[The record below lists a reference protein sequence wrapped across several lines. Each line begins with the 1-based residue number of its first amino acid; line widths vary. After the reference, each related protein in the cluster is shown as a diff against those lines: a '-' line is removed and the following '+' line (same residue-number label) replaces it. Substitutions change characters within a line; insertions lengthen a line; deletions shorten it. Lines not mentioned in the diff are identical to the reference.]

1 VNVYLSN
8 IKNMRSLVS
17 LLAFGLLA
25 TVAVAEIT
33 KDEGVLVLTDDN
45 FQEAIDAHEHI
56 LVEFYAPW
64 CGHCKSLAPEYAKA
78 AGKLAEAGSPIM
90 LAKVDATEQK
100 KIAETH
106 EVRGYPTLKFFK
118 KGRAMDYMGGRTA
131 DTIVSWLEKKTGP
144 PAAALAT
151 EDEAKKFIEDN
162 KVAVIGFFKDQDSA
176 EAKNFLEVA
185 GTMDDVKFAITSE
198 AAVFTANK
206 VEKDGVVL
214 FKAFDEGRNDYDGA
228 AEADA
233 LSAFITANS
242 LPLVIEFNHDTAQK
256 IFSGEVKNH
265 LLLFV
270 SQKSEDFPAQ
280 KEVAAKIAA
289 DYKNKVLF
297 VTVDADEEDHKRILE
312 FFGMKEDEVPG
323 MRLIRLEED
332 MAKYRPES
340 AALEEANIRKFVGDF
355 LDGKLKQHLLS
366 EEVPEDW
373 DKEPVKVLV
382 GKNFEEV
389 AMNKEKNVLV
399 EFYAPWCGHCKQLA
413 PIWDQL
419 GEAYKD
425 HENIVIAKMDSTANE
440 LETVKVQGFP
450 TLKYFMAG
458 DNKVVDYN
466 GERTLEGLKK
476 FLESGGK
483 DGAGVPED
491 EEDEDDEDDEDA
503 GHDEL

>member
-1 VNVYLSN
+1 
-8 IKNMRSLVS
+8 MRSLAS

-90 LAKVDATEQK
+90 LGKVDATEQK

-106 EVRGYPTLKFFK
+106 EVKGYPTLKFFK

-280 KEVAAKIAA
+280 KAVAAKIAA

-366 EEVPEDW
+366 EEIPEDW

-389 AMNKEKNVLV
+389 AMNKDKNVLV
-399 EFYAPWCGHCKQLA
+399 EFYAPWCGHCKQLV

-466 GERTLEGLKK
+466 GERTFEGLKK

-483 DGAGVPED
+483 DGAGVPDD

>member
-1 VNVYLSN
+1 
-8 IKNMRSLVS
+8 MRSLAS

-389 AMNKEKNVLV
+389 AMNKDKNVLV
-399 EFYAPWCGHCKQLA
+399 EFYAPWCGHCKQLS

>member
-1 VNVYLSN
+1 VNVYLLN
-8 IKNMRSLVS
+8 IKKMRSLAS

-389 AMNKEKNVLV
+389 AMNKDKNVLV

>member
-1 VNVYLSN
+1 
-8 IKNMRSLVS
+8 MRSIAS

-90 LAKVDATEQK
+90 LGKVDATEQK

-280 KEVAAKIAA
+280 KAVAAKIAA

-366 EEVPEDW
+366 EEIPEDW

-389 AMNKEKNVLV
+389 AMNKDKNVLV
-399 EFYAPWCGHCKQLA
+399 EFYAPWCGHCKQLV

-466 GERTLEGLKK
+466 GERTFEGLKK

>member
-1 VNVYLSN
+1 
-8 IKNMRSLVS
+8 MRSLVS

-399 EFYAPWCGHCKQLA
+399 EFYAPWCGKFIKILVNINDFLLPSFTTCDQSNKI
-413 PIWDQL
+413 PIL
-419 GEAYKD
+419 
-425 HENIVIAKMDSTANE
+425 
-440 LETVKVQGFP
+440 
-450 TLKYFMAG
+450 YF
-458 DNKVVDYN
+458 
-466 GERTLEGLKK
+466 RTLQAACSNLGPTRRGIQRPRK
-476 FLESGGK
+476 
-483 DGAGVPED
+483 
-491 EEDEDDEDDEDA
+491 
-503 GHDEL
+503 HCYR

>member
-1 VNVYLSN
+1 
-8 IKNMRSLVS
+8 MRSFVLFW
-17 LLAFGLLA
+17 AFGLLVSMTA
-25 TVAVAEIT
+25 AEIV

-45 FQEAIDAHEHI
+45 FQEAIDAHQFI

-64 CGHCKSLAPEYAKA
+64 CGHCKALAPEFAKA
-78 AGKLAEAGSPIM
+78 AGLLTDKNSEIKLG
-90 LAKVDATEQK
+90 KVDATEQK

-118 KGRAMDYMGGRTA
+118 NGKAMEYGGGRTA

-144 PAAALAT
+144 PAVTLAS
-151 EDEAKKFIEDN
+151 EDEANKFKEDN

-185 GTMDDVKFAITSE
+185 GAMDDVKFAVVSDD
-198 AAVFTANK
+198 AVFTANK
-206 VEKDGVVL
+206 VTKDGVVL

-228 AEADA
+228 AETEE
-233 LSAFITANS
+233 LTKFINGNS
-242 LPLVIEFNHDTAQK
+242 LPLVIEFNHETAQK

-270 SQKSEDFPAQ
+270 STKSDEFPAQ
-280 KEVAAKIAA
+280 KEMAGKIAA
-289 DYKNKVLF
+289 DYKGQVLF

-332 MAKYRPES
+332 MAKYKPES
-340 AALEEANIRKFVGDF
+340 GILEEANVRKFVQDF

-366 EEVPEDW
+366 EEIPEDW
-373 DKEPVKVLV
+373 DKEEVKVLV

-389 AMNKEKNVLV
+389 ALNKDKNVLV

-413 PIWDQL
+413 PTWEKL
-419 GEAYKD
+419 GENFKD
-425 HENIVIAKMDSTANE
+425 NENIVIAKMDSTANE
-440 LETVKVQGFP
+440 LESVKVQGFP
-450 TLKYFMAG
+450 TIKYFMAG
-458 DNKVVDYN
+458 EDNKVIDYN
-466 GERTLEGLKK
+466 GERTLEGLTK

-483 DGAGVPED
+483 DGAGAPED
-491 EEDEDDEDDEDA
+491 EEDDEEPEDEDEDA
-503 GHDEL
+503 PPEKDEL

>member
-1 VNVYLSN
+1 
-8 IKNMRSLVS
+8 MRSLAS

-144 PAAALAT
+144 PAVALAT

-280 KEVAAKIAA
+280 KAVAAKIAA

-373 DKEPVKVLV
+373 DKEPVKILV

-389 AMNKEKNVLV
+389 AMNKDKNVLV
-399 EFYAPWCGHCKQLA
+399 EFYAPWCGHCKQLS

-491 EEDEDDEDDEDA
+491 EEEEDDEEDDDA

>member
-1 VNVYLSN
+1 
-8 IKNMRSLVS
+8 MRSLAS

-389 AMNKEKNVLV
+389 AMNKDKNVLV
-399 EFYAPWCGHCKQLA
+399 EFYAPWCGHCKQLS

-491 EEDEDDEDDEDA
+491 EEEEDDEDDEDA

>member
-1 VNVYLSN
+1 
-8 IKNMRSLVS
+8 MRSLAS

-144 PAAALAT
+144 PAVALAT

-280 KEVAAKIAA
+280 KAVAAKIAA

-373 DKEPVKVLV
+373 DKEPVKILV

-389 AMNKEKNVLV
+389 AMNKDKNVLV
-399 EFYAPWCGHCKQLA
+399 EFYAPWCGHCKQLS

-491 EEDEDDEDDEDA
+491 EEDEDDEDDDDA

>member
-1 VNVYLSN
+1 
-8 IKNMRSLVS
+8 MRSLAS

-90 LAKVDATEQK
+90 LGKVDATEQK

-106 EVRGYPTLKFFK
+106 EVKGYPTLKFFK

-280 KEVAAKIAA
+280 KAVAAKIAA

-389 AMNKEKNVLV
+389 AMNKDKNVLV
-399 EFYAPWCGHCKQLA
+399 EFYAPWCGHCKQLV

-466 GERTLEGLKK
+466 GERTFEGLKK

>member
-1 VNVYLSN
+1 MV
-8 IKNMRSLVS
+8 SLVKF
-17 LLAFGLLA
+17 LAFGLLA
-25 TVAVAEIT
+25 TMAVAEIT

-45 FQEAIDAHEHI
+45 FQEALDAHEFI

-64 CGHCKSLAPEYAKA
+64 CGHCKALAPEYVKA
-78 AGKLAEAGSPIM
+78 AKSLLEKESKIVLG
-90 LAKVDATEQK
+90 KVDATEQK
-100 KIAETH
+100 KIAESH
-106 EVRGYPTLKFFK
+106 DVRGYPTLKFFK
-118 KGRAMDYMGGRTA
+118 SGKAMEYGGGRTA

-144 PAAALAT
+144 PATTLAT

-185 GTMDDVKFAITSE
+185 GVMDDVKFGITSE

-228 AEADA
+228 TDADE
-233 LSAFITANS
+233 LTKFINANS

-270 SQKSEDFPAQ
+270 SQKSEAFPAQ
-280 KEVAAKIAA
+280 KEMAAKVAELH
-289 DYKNKVLF
+289 KGKVLF

-340 AALEEANIRKFVGDF
+340 NDLEEENVKKFVQDF

-366 EEVPEDW
+366 EEIPEDW

-389 AMNKEKNVLV
+389 AMNKDKNVLV

-413 PIWDQL
+413 PTWDKL
-419 GEAYKD
+419 GEKYKD

-450 TLKYFMAG
+450 TIKYFMA
-458 DNKVVDYN
+458 DNTVVDYN
-466 GERTLEGLKK
+466 GERTLEGLEK

-491 EEDEDDEDDEDA
+491 DEDLDEDEDDEEGA
-503 GHDEL
+503 HDEL

>member
-1 VNVYLSN
+1 
-8 IKNMRSLVS
+8 MRSLAS

-389 AMNKEKNVLV
+389 AMNKDKNVLV

>member
-1 VNVYLSN
+1 MV
-8 IKNMRSLVS
+8 SLVKF
-17 LLAFGLLA
+17 LAFGLLA
-25 TVAVAEIT
+25 TMAVAEIT

-45 FQEAIDAHEHI
+45 FQEALDAHEFI

-64 CGHCKSLAPEYAKA
+64 CGHCKALAPEYVKA
-78 AGKLAEAGSPIM
+78 AKSLLEKESKIVLG
-90 LAKVDATEQK
+90 KVDATEQK
-100 KIAETH
+100 KIAESH
-106 EVRGYPTLKFFK
+106 DVRGYPTLKFFK
-118 KGRAMDYMGGRTA
+118 SGKAMEYGGGRTA

-144 PAAALAT
+144 PATTLAT

-185 GTMDDVKFAITSE
+185 GVMDDVKFGITSE

-228 AEADA
+228 TDADE
-233 LSAFITANS
+233 LTKFINANS

-270 SQKSEDFPAQ
+270 SQKSEAFPAQ
-280 KEVAAKIAA
+280 KAMAAKVAELH
-289 DYKNKVLF
+289 KGKVLF

-340 AALEEANIRKFVGDF
+340 NDLEEENVKKFVQDF

-366 EEVPEDW
+366 EEIPEDW

-389 AMNKEKNVLV
+389 AMNKDKNVLV

-413 PIWDQL
+413 PTWDKL
-419 GEAYKD
+419 GEKYKD

-450 TLKYFMAG
+450 TIKYFMAG
-458 DNKVVDYN
+458 DNTVVDYN
-466 GERTLEGLKK
+466 GERTLEGLEK

-491 EEDEDDEDDEDA
+491 DEDLDEDEDDEEGA
-503 GHDEL
+503 HDEL

>member
-1 VNVYLSN
+1 
-8 IKNMRSLVS
+8 MRSLAS

-144 PAAALAT
+144 PAVALAT

-280 KEVAAKIAA
+280 KAVAAKIAA

-373 DKEPVKVLV
+373 DKEPVKILV

-389 AMNKEKNVLV
+389 AMNKDKNVLV
-399 EFYAPWCGHCKQLA
+399 EFYAPWCGHCKQLS

-491 EEDEDDEDDEDA
+491 EEDEEDEEDDDA

>member
-1 VNVYLSN
+1 
-8 IKNMRSLVS
+8 MRSLAS

-280 KEVAAKIAA
+280 KAVAAKIAA

-373 DKEPVKVLV
+373 DKEPVKILV

-389 AMNKEKNVLV
+389 AMNKDKNVLV
-399 EFYAPWCGHCKQLA
+399 EFYAPWCGHCKQLS

-491 EEDEDDEDDEDA
+491 EEDEDDEEDDDA

>member
-1 VNVYLSN
+1 
-8 IKNMRSLVS
+8 MRSFVLFW
-17 LLAFGLLA
+17 AFGLLVSMTA
-25 TVAVAEIT
+25 AEIT

-45 FQEAIDAHEHI
+45 FQEALDAHQFL

-64 CGHCKSLAPEYAKA
+64 CGHCKALAPEFAKA
-78 AGKLAEAGSPIM
+78 AGLLTEKNSEIKLG
-90 LAKVDATEQK
+90 KVDATEQK

-118 KGRAMDYMGGRTA
+118 GGKAMDYGGGRTA

-144 PAAALAT
+144 PAVTLAS
-151 EDEAKKFIEDN
+151 EDEAKKFVEDN

-185 GTMDDVKFAITSE
+185 GVMDDVKFALVSDE
-198 AAVFTANK
+198 AVFTANK
-206 VEKDGVVL
+206 VAKDGVVL

-228 AEADA
+228 TDTEE
-233 LSAFITANS
+233 LTKFINANS

-270 SQKSEDFPAQ
+270 STKSDDFPAQ
-280 KEVAAKIAA
+280 KAMAGKIAA
-289 DYKNKVLF
+289 DYKGKVLF

-332 MAKYRPES
+332 MAKYKPES
-340 AALEEANIRKFVGDF
+340 AELEEANVRKFVSDF

-366 EEVPEDW
+366 EEIPEDW
-373 DKEPVKVLV
+373 DKEPVKILV

-389 AMNKEKNVLV
+389 ALNKEKNVLV
-399 EFYAPWCGHCKQLA
+399 EFYAPWCGHCKQLV
-413 PIWDQL
+413 PTWDKL
-419 GEAYKD
+419 GENFKEHAD
-425 HENIVIAKMDSTANE
+425 IVIAKMDSTANE
-440 LETVKVQGFP
+440 LESVKVQGFP
-450 TLKYFMAG
+450 TIKYFMAG
-458 DNKVVDYN
+458 GEVIDYN
-466 GERTLEGLKK
+466 GERTLEGLTK

-483 DGAGVPED
+483 DGAGAP
-491 EEDEDDEDDEDA
+491 EDEDDEEPEDEDEEETPPK
-503 GHDEL
+503 DEL

>member
-1 VNVYLSN
+1 
-8 IKNMRSLVS
+8 MRSLAS

-25 TVAVAEIT
+25 TVAVAEMT

-144 PAAALAT
+144 PAVALAT

-280 KEVAAKIAA
+280 KAVAAKIAA

-373 DKEPVKVLV
+373 DKEPVKILV

-389 AMNKEKNVLV
+389 AMNKDKNVLV
-399 EFYAPWCGHCKQLA
+399 EFYAPWCGHCKQLS

-491 EEDEDDEDDEDA
+491 EEDEDDEEDDDA

>member
-1 VNVYLSN
+1 MV
-8 IKNMRSLVS
+8 SLVKF
-17 LLAFGLLA
+17 LAFGLLA
-25 TVAVAEIT
+25 TMAVAEIT

-45 FQEAIDAHEHI
+45 FQEALDAHEFI

-64 CGHCKSLAPEYAKA
+64 CGHCKALAPEYVKA
-78 AGKLAEAGSPIM
+78 AKSLLEKESKIV

-100 KIAETH
+100 KIAESH
-106 EVRGYPTLKFFK
+106 DVRGYPTLKFFK
-118 KGRAMDYMGGRTA
+118 SGKAMEYGGGRTA

-144 PAAALAT
+144 PATTLAT

-185 GTMDDVKFAITSE
+185 GVMDDAKFGITSE

-228 AEADA
+228 TDADE
-233 LSAFITANS
+233 LTKFINANS

-270 SQKSEDFPAQ
+270 SQKSEAFPAQ
-280 KEVAAKIAA
+280 KEMAAKVAELH
-289 DYKNKVLF
+289 KGKVLF

-340 AALEEANIRKFVGDF
+340 NDLEEENVKKFVQDF

-366 EEVPEDW
+366 EEIPEDW

-389 AMNKEKNVLV
+389 AMNKDKNVLV

-413 PIWDQL
+413 PTWDKL
-419 GEAYKD
+419 GEKYKD

-450 TLKYFMAG
+450 TIKYFMAG
-458 DNKVVDYN
+458 DNTVVDYN
-466 GERTLEGLKK
+466 GERTLEGLEK

-491 EEDEDDEDDEDA
+491 DEDLDEDEDDEEGA
-503 GHDEL
+503 HDEL

>member
-1 VNVYLSN
+1 MV
-8 IKNMRSLVS
+8 SLVKF
-17 LLAFGLLA
+17 LAFGLLA
-25 TVAVAEIT
+25 TMAVAEIT

-45 FQEAIDAHEHI
+45 FQEALDAHEFI

-64 CGHCKSLAPEYAKA
+64 CGHCKALAPEYVKA
-78 AGKLAEAGSPIM
+78 AKSLLEKESKIVLG
-90 LAKVDATEQK
+90 KVDATEQK
-100 KIAETH
+100 KIAESH
-106 EVRGYPTLKFFK
+106 DVRGYPTLKFFK
-118 KGRAMDYMGGRTA
+118 SGKAMEYGGGRTA

-144 PAAALAT
+144 PATTLAT

-185 GTMDDVKFAITSE
+185 GVMDDVKFGITSE

-228 AEADA
+228 TDADE
-233 LSAFITANS
+233 LTKFINANS

-270 SQKSEDFPAQ
+270 SQKSEAFPAQ
-280 KEVAAKIAA
+280 KEMAAKVAELH
-289 DYKNKVLF
+289 KGKVLF

-340 AALEEANIRKFVGDF
+340 NDLEEENVKKFVQDF

-366 EEVPEDW
+366 EEIPEDW

-389 AMNKEKNVLV
+389 AMNKDKNVLV

-413 PIWDQL
+413 PTWDKL
-419 GEAYKD
+419 GEKYKD

-450 TLKYFMAG
+450 TIKYFMAG
-458 DNKVVDYN
+458 DNTVVDYN
-466 GERTLEGLKK
+466 GERTLEGLEK

-491 EEDEDDEDDEDA
+491 DEDLDEDEDDEEGA
-503 GHDEL
+503 HDEL

>member
-1 VNVYLSN
+1 MV
-8 IKNMRSLVS
+8 SLVKF
-17 LLAFGLLA
+17 LAFGLLA
-25 TVAVAEIT
+25 TMAVAEIT

-45 FQEAIDAHEHI
+45 FQEALDAHEFI

-64 CGHCKSLAPEYAKA
+64 CGHCKALAPEYVKA
-78 AGKLAEAGSPIM
+78 AKSLLEKESKIVLG
-90 LAKVDATEQK
+90 KVDATEQK
-100 KIAETH
+100 KIAESH
-106 EVRGYPTLKFFK
+106 DVRGYPTLKFFK
-118 KGRAMDYMGGRTA
+118 SGKAMEYGGGRTA

-144 PAAALAT
+144 PAATLAT

-185 GTMDDVKFAITSE
+185 GVMDDAKFGITSE

-228 AEADA
+228 TDADE
-233 LSAFITANS
+233 LTKFINANS

-270 SQKSEDFPAQ
+270 SQKSEAFPAQ
-280 KEVAAKIAA
+280 KEMAAKVAELH
-289 DYKNKVLF
+289 KGKVLF

-340 AALEEANIRKFVGDF
+340 NDLEEENVKKFVQDF

-366 EEVPEDW
+366 EEIPEDW

-389 AMNKEKNVLV
+389 AMNKDKNVLV

-413 PIWDQL
+413 PTWDKL
-419 GEAYKD
+419 GEKYKD

-450 TLKYFMAG
+450 TIKYFMAG
-458 DNKVVDYN
+458 DNTVVDYN
-466 GERTLEGLKK
+466 GERTLEGLEK

-491 EEDEDDEDDEDA
+491 DEDLDEDEDDEEGA
-503 GHDEL
+503 HDEL

>member
-1 VNVYLSN
+1 
-8 IKNMRSLVS
+8 MRSLAS

-144 PAAALAT
+144 PAVALAT

-280 KEVAAKIAA
+280 KAVAAKIAA

-389 AMNKEKNVLV
+389 AMNKDKNVLV
-399 EFYAPWCGHCKQLA
+399 EFYAPWCGHCKQLS

-491 EEDEDDEDDEDA
+491 EEDEDDEEDDDA

>member
-1 VNVYLSN
+1 MISL
-8 IKNMRSLVS
+8 IKF
-17 LLAFGLLA
+17 LAFGLLA
-25 TVAVAEIT
+25 TMAAAEIT

-45 FQEAIDAHEHI
+45 FQEAIDANEFI

-64 CGHCKSLAPEYAKA
+64 CGHCKSLAPEYVKA
-78 AGKLAEAGSPIM
+78 AGILAEKNSAIA

-100 KIAETH
+100 KIAETY

-118 KGRAMDYMGGRTA
+118 KGKAMEYGGGRTG
-131 DTIVSWLEKKTGP
+131 DTIVAWLEKKTGP
-144 PAAALAT
+144 PAVTVASEEEAT
-151 EDEAKKFIEDN
+151 KFIADN
-162 KVAVIGFFKDQDSA
+162 KVAVIGFFKDLESA

-185 GTMDDVKFAITSE
+185 GSMDDVKFAVTSE

-228 AEADA
+228 AEVEA
-233 LSAFITANS
+233 LTTFINANS

-270 SQKSEDFPAQ
+270 SEKADDFPAQ
-280 KEVAAKIAA
+280 KEMAAKIAA
-289 DYKNKVLF
+289 DYKGKVLF
-297 VTVDADEEDHKRILE
+297 VTVNADEEDHKRILE
-312 FFGMKEDEVPG
+312 FFGMKEEEVPS

-332 MAKYRPES
+332 MAKYKPAS
-340 AALEEANIRKFVGDF
+340 GVLEEANIRSFVSDF
-355 LDGKLKQHLLS
+355 LEGKLKQHLLS
-366 EEVPEDW
+366 EEIPEDW

-389 AMNKEKNVLV
+389 AMNKDKNVLV
-399 EFYAPWCGHCKQLA
+399 EFYAPWCGHCKQLI
-413 PIWDQL
+413 PTWEKL
-419 GEAYKD
+419 GEEYKD

-450 TLKYFMAG
+450 TIKYFTAG
-458 DNKVVDYN
+458 DNKVIDYN

-483 DGAGVPED
+483 EGAGVPED
-491 EEDEDDEDDEDA
+491 DEDEGDEDEDEDA

>member
-1 VNVYLSN
+1 
-8 IKNMRSLVS
+8 
-17 LLAFGLLA
+17 
-25 TVAVAEIT
+25 VAEIT

-144 PAAALAT
+144 PAVALAT

-280 KEVAAKIAA
+280 KAVAAKIAA

-373 DKEPVKVLV
+373 DKEPVKILV

-389 AMNKEKNVLV
+389 AMNKDKNVLV
-399 EFYAPWCGHCKQLA
+399 EFYAPWCGHCKQLS